1 MRAVE
6 HTFREAAGR
15 LLEGSSGGILLAIS
29 GGVDS
34 MVMAHLFIQWLGSGS
49 GKPLQ
54 RKVAAAHMNFSLR
67 QAESDGDQ
75 EFVEAWARRYDIPVY
90 TKKVQTLDY
99 ASGKGLSTEMAAR
112 ELRYQWFESLCLEHG
127 FSFIAVAHNAND
139 RAETMLLNLI
149 RGTGLRGLC
158 SMKEQNSKIIRPL
171 LNVPRTGIVEYAR
184 ENEIAY
190 RTDSTNLETVYARNK
205 IRHLVMPVLEQINPN
220 VVQRMGKN
228 ADNLSQTQLLLDS
241 LTLEKQAAC
250 ATLRGFS
257 IPCLAR
263 GGNVDFWLYQLLSP
277 YGFNTSQIRGI
288 AISMEGQSGK
298 KFLSRSHIL
307 WIEREELVI
316 RELANGLTLVKL
328 GIEQVE
334 RTPDFV
340 IPEDRGLAA
349 LDAGKLQF
357 PLEVRKWK
365 PGDRFMP
372 LGMKGFKKISD
383 FLVDQKVPASDKN
396 DICVLCSG
404 DDIAWVIGW
413 RIDNRFRITDKTTT
427 IMIFHQKAD
436 EPGSRLF
443 PEDQVV
449 VSL

>member
-1 MRAVE
+1 
-6 HTFREAAGR
+6 
-15 LLEGSSGGILLAIS
+15 
-29 GGVDS
+29 
-34 MVMAHLFIQWLGSGS
+34 
-49 GKPLQ
+49 
-54 RKVAAAHMNFSLR
+54 
-67 QAESDGDQ
+67 
-75 EFVEAWARRYDIPVY
+75 
-90 TKKVQTLDY
+90 
-99 ASGKGLSTEMAAR
+99 
-112 ELRYQWFESLCLEHG
+112 
-127 FSFIAVAHNAND
+127 
-139 RAETMLLNLI
+139 
-149 RGTGLRGLC
+149 
-158 SMKEQNSKIIRPL
+158 
-171 LNVPRTGIVEYAR
+171 
-184 ENEIAY
+184 
-190 RTDSTNLETVYARNK
+190 
-205 IRHLVMPVLEQINPN
+205 
-220 VVQRMGKN
+220 
-228 ADNLSQTQLLLDS
+228 
-241 LTLEKQAAC
+241 
-250 ATLRGFS
+250 
-257 IPCLAR
+257 
-263 GGNVDFWLYQLLSP
+263 
-277 YGFNTSQIRGI
+277 
-288 AISMEGQSGK
+288 MEGQSGK

-436 EPGSRLF
+436 EPGSRLL